1 MAFYHERA
9 AFYHE
14 KKDRFWPFY
23 QISSFSIETT
33 FELDSSLKI
42 TFKLVFSPKIRH
54 EMGSSRVITFE
65 MDWGCFH
72 PHPGMKWTG
81 DVLKTK
87 EIFFE
92 ALKEH
97 NVSFIEVDI
106 LNDVLSRSEGI
117 VGLGGFFSFSDFSF
131 DEMSPVF
138 VMILLVGMNAVFCV
152 VVSIVLCCKIG
163 DKKNA
168 GLRSSFVCE
177 KLERIES
184 KDVKVKIALERLE
197 RSVNNLNFAASNT
210 KLNSHFN
217 SHENLSFCTAG
228 QRTLPNTRYC
238 STQSVFDTSLVV
250 PEMNKFS
257 RSQPI
262 LTEPIF
268 PQPIPS
274 VPVTRNGSLDSS
286 GFSS

>member
-1 MAFYHERA
+1 MVVTVLELLNITNTNINNNIVNITSSV
-9 AFYHE
+9 E
-14 KKDRFWPFY
+14 NVNTNNCGDCNCG
-23 QISSFSIETT
+23 QI
-33 FELDSSLKI
+33 
-42 TFKLVFSPKIRH
+42 
-54 EMGSSRVITFE
+54 G
-65 MDWGCFH
+65 
-72 PHPGMKWTG
+72 
-81 DVLKTK
+81 VLKTK

-138 VMILLVGMNAVFCV
+138 VMILLVGINAVFCV

-168 GLRSSFVCE
+168 GLRSSFVRE

-217 SHENLSFCTAG
+217 SHENLSFCTTSAG